1 MKAVNLQALPQHPQ
15 LFRANAPRHLLE
27 TISTGFPALDEAL
40 HGGWPRGTLAEILF
54 SQFGSGEMRL
64 LLPALARLSR
74 QSQWI
79 ALVAPPFI
87 PYAPA
92 LAAAGIDLKRLLI
105 VKPRSAEEGL
115 WATEQALRSGT
126 CAAVLAFVKTTDATS
141 LRRLQWAAEAG
152 GGLGFI
158 FRSQWQVVQSSPIPV
173 RLRVEPHAQ
182 GFSVQ
187 VLKRRGGWPLG
198 PLNLCEAEPARL
210 RRSRPLRVPA
220 EAVGK

>member
-1 MKAVNLQALPQHPQ
+1 MKAVNLQSLTQHPQ

-27 TISTGFPALDEAL
+27 TISTGFSELDDAL

-64 LLPALARLSR
+64 LMPALARLSR

-79 ALVAPPFI
+79 ALIAPPFI

-173 RLRVEPHAQ
+173 RLRVEPRAQ
-182 GFSVQ
+182 GFNVQ
-187 VLKRRGGWPLG
+187 VLKRRGGWPVG
-198 PLNLCEAEPARL
+198 PLNLCEAEPARP

-220 EAVGK
+220 EAVGE